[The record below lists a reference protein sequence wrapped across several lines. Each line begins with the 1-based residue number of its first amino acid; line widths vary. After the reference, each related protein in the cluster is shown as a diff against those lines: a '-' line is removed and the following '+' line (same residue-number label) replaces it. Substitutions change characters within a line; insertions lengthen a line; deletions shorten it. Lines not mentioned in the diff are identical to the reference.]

1 MINFTLY
8 RSDQKGNQKNG
19 LFPTKVVVSDKP
31 SLGQAILFDHVTAQY
46 QETMVKMIISFNLM
60 SSP

>member
-46 QETMVKMIISFNLM
+46 
-60 SSP
+60 